1 MNQAPPSTT
10 LRLSQADHHYLR
22 KLLDEYLVR
31 EFGEEMARVC
41 KLPYEQRFDY
51 IADMF
56 DYARECG
63 VNFDKP
69 ATGVKR

>member
-41 KLPYEQRFDY
+41 KLPYE
-51 IADMF
+51 
-56 DYARECG
+56 
-63 VNFDKP
+63 
-69 ATGVKR
+69 

>member
-1 MNQAPPSTT
+1 MSQPEKNTM
-10 LRLSQADHHYLR
+10 RLSPADHHYVR

-41 KLPYEQRFDY
+41 KLPYEQRLDY

-56 DYARECG
+56 DYARQCG

-69 ATGVKR
+69 ATGVTR

>member
-1 MNQAPPSTT
+1 MSQEANYS
-10 LRLSQADHHYLR
+10 LRLSPADR
-22 KLLDEYLVR
+22 RFVRVLLDEYLVR
-31 EFGEEMARVC
+31 EFGEEMAGVC
-41 KLPYEQRFDY
+41 KLPYEQRIAY

-69 ATGVKR
+69 ATGVQR

>member
-1 MNQAPPSTT
+1 MRLLQAG
-10 LRLSQADHHYLR
+10 HHYLR
-22 KLLDEYLVR
+22 KLRDEYLVR
-31 EFGEEMARVC
+31 EFGEEPARVC

-51 IADMF
+51 IGEMF